1 MEKVD
6 VGMKFGRLT
15 VIGEGKRE
23 KGVYKWKCKCECGNI
38 TFVDSN
44 KLRSGH
50 TKSCGCLQKR
60 TSCSGFIKAW
70 NE

>member
-23 KGVYKWKCKCECGNI
+23 KVFINGNASANVE
-38 TFVDSN
+38 T
-44 KLRSGH
+44 
-50 TKSCGCLQKR
+50 
-60 TSCSGFIKAW
+60 
-70 NE
+70 

>member
-23 KGVYKWKCKCECGNI
+23 KGVYKWKC
-38 TFVDSN
+38 N
-44 KLRSGH
+44 KTYYVYARAVLS
-50 TKSCGCLQKR
+50 T
-60 TSCSGFIKAW
+60 T
-70 NE
+70 E